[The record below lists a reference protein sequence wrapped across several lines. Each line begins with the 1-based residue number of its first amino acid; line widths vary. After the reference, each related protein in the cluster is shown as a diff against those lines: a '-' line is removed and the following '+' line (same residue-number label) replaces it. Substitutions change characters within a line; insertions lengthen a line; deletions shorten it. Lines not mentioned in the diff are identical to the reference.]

1 MAKQREVEKQFHGY
15 HKGYEYEKAMKESK
29 AADQASYGSVPVQRN
44 ASVDA
49 WFDQHCSCTG
59 CCNDPKDTN
68 PEHGGS
74 CCVIL

>member
-1 MAKQREVEKQFHGY
+1 MAKQREVERQFHNRAKNENY
-15 HKGYEYEKAMKESK
+15 YAAMEKARIE
-29 AADQASYGSVPVQRN
+29 DQASYGSVPVQRN

-59 CCNDPKDTN
+59 CCNDPNDTN